1 MWNVLQIGSIR
12 VPGVGRDAQQVMYT
26 PALSPGPWPHQVTK
40 RNLEVLRALKNR
52 MVRLFTRVET
62 IRELLERLLDDDS
75 DMRDMNLTAKC
86 AKK

>member
-1 MWNVLQIGSIR
+1 M
-12 VPGVGRDAQQVMYT
+12 
-26 PALSPGPWPHQVTK
+26 QVTK

-86 AKK
+86 DPP

>member
-1 MWNVLQIGSIR
+1 M
-12 VPGVGRDAQQVMYT
+12 
-26 PALSPGPWPHQVTK
+26 TK

-86 AKK
+86 APAAPPSAGGRSAAVYIYPCIPLYPSAAVFDVS